1 MVCSVG
7 MLWAL
12 SACQR
17 PAAPCGHNWHEVSA
31 LVASHPDSAP
41 PRRASFF
48 MLSRLLLYYIRLPAQ
63 AQRLPAAPT
72 AMPAHP
78 AGIICKKISDG

>member
-48 MLSRLLLYYIRLPAQ
+48 MLSRLLYMIEHLLLYYI
-63 AQRLPAAPT
+63 RLPAAPT

>member
-31 LVASHPDSAP
+31 LVARTPTVLPRGAP
-41 PRRASFF
+41 PFSCYHTS
-48 MLSRLLLYYIRLPAQ
+48 LI
-63 AQRLPAAPT
+63 
-72 AMPAHP
+72 
-78 AGIICKKISDG
+78 

>member
-48 MLSRLLLYYIRLPAQ
+48 MLSRLLYMI
-63 AQRLPAAPT
+63 
-72 AMPAHP
+72 
-78 AGIICKKISDG
+78 